1 MPEDRLAL
9 LRELER
15 ADEEAAAELAELDAL
30 YERCEE
36 VRLGALELDA
46 LLRGLPEEQAA
57 AGEALAAARL
67 AVDEARETLERAD
80 EELRA
85 AGAEA
90 DPEQAAAASRF
101 SIRAR
106 DALTTAERRAREAE
120 GRRAALTDRASA
132 AAGEAKS
139 LHGRARELAAELR
152 ARPRLAPETGE
163 PPADEHLAA
172 LGEWGTRARAALLV
186 ARGQVAAER
195 DAVVRQANELGALLL
210 GEPLGA
216 TSTAAVAERVERV
229 VGRSS

>member
-1 MPEDRLAL
+1 MREDRLAL

-36 VRLGALELDA
+36 VRLGALELDV
-46 LLRGLPEEQAA
+46 LLRGLPDEQAA
-57 AGEALAAARL
+57 AGEAHAAARL

-90 DPEQAAAASRF
+90 DPERAAAASRF
-101 SIRAR
+101 LVRAR
-106 DALTTAERRAREAE
+106 DALTSAERRAREAE
-120 GRRAALTDRASA
+120 ERQAALADRARA

-139 LHGRARELAAELR
+139 LQSRARELAAELR
-152 ARPRLAPETGE
+152 VRSRLAPETGE

-172 LGEWGTRARAALLV
+172 LAEWGTRARAALLV
-186 ARGQVAAER
+186 ARSQVAAER
-195 DAVVRQANELGALLL
+195 DAVVRQANELGGLLL

-216 TSTAAVAERVERV
+216 TSTAGVAERVERV
-229 VGRSS
+229 VGRSA